1 MKKFSVFLSIVFLLC
16 FMSGCQD
23 KAAMAELEE
32 FRAQAAVEE
41 QNIALVKRMYEELN
55 KGPAADLE
63 AAKEFSAPDYAHY
76 YPSANPKPVS
86 LEEMWASLMPIF
98 PAFPDFNWS
107 VEDVFAAGDKVV
119 VRFVFRGTH
128 QGEFMGIPA
137 TGIKVEV
144 GGMNIIRIKDGKTV
158 EDWEDADVLGWMMQL
173 GMELKPKE
181 GEK

>member
-1 MKKFSVFLSIVFLLC
+1 
-16 FMSGCQD
+16 
-23 KAAMAELEE
+23 
-32 FRAQAAVEE
+32 
-41 QNIALVKRMYEELN
+41 
-55 KGPAADLE
+55 
-63 AAKEFSAPDYAHY
+63 
-76 YPSANPKPVS
+76 
-86 LEEMWASLMPIF
+86 MPIF